1 MQTLL
6 KPIRVCVADPQPIMR
21 SALKAC
27 LRTTEGIH
35 VTELLGTWAELAV
48 HLQSHTTDVVIID
61 QSLLNI
67 TELPRL
73 QSQSAAAWLVLTHHQ
88 AQADDLRASG
98 KFQALLNKD
107 TGVTELTRTVQ
118 GLVRQSEPSPQTTSP
133 QTTSPETKKKVAKK
147 IAKSSPPQSKP
158 SKVPVSKPSKSKSD
172 QAPLLTPREQEV
184 ATLLAQGL
192 TLETI
197 AEKMGVQ
204 LKTVKTYQ
212 AKLKKKK
219 QVSS

>member
-1 MQTLL
+1 MQTLI

-35 VTELLGTWAELAV
+35 VTELLGTWAELAQ
-48 HLQSHTTDVVIID
+48 HLQTHATDVVIID
-61 QSLLNI
+61 QSLLNL
-67 TELPRL
+67 TELPHL
-73 QSQSAAAWLVLTHHQ
+73 QSQNAAAWLVLTHHQ
-88 AQADDLRASG
+88 AQADNLKASG
-98 KFQALLNKD
+98 KIQALLNKD
-107 TGVTELTRTVQ
+107 AGVTELTRTVQ
-118 GLVRQSEPSPQTTSP
+118 SLVRQTGINPEAKLTAAAPAKQAKPAKQTA
-133 QTTSPETKKKVAKK
+133 TKPAT
-147 IAKSSPPQSKP
+147 KP
-158 SKVPVSKPSKSKSD
+158 SKAVTGATSE
-172 QAPLLTPREQEV
+172 LTPREQEV

-192 TLETI
+192 ALEAI

-212 AKLKKKK
+212 AKLKKKI

>member
-35 VTELLGTWAELAV
+35 VTELLGTWAELAQ
-48 HLQSHTTDVVIID
+48 HLQTDDTDVVIID
-61 QSLLNI
+61 QSLLNL
-67 TELPRL
+67 TDLPRL
-73 QSQSAAAWLVLTHHQ
+73 QSQSEAAWLVLTHHQ
-88 AQADDLRASG
+88 AQADNLRASG

-107 TGVTELTRTVQ
+107 AGVTDLTRTVQ
-118 GLVRQSEPSPQTTSP
+118 SLVRQTGPN
-133 QTTSPETKKKVAKK
+133 PEAQLAAAPAKK
-147 IAKSSPPQSKP
+147 AKPAKKTATKP
-158 SKVPVSKPSKSKSD
+158 AKALAEPTPV
-172 QAPLLTPREQEV
+172 LTPREQEV

-192 TLETI
+192 SLEAI

-204 LKTVKTYQ
+204 LKTVKSYQ
-212 AKLKKKK
+212 AKLKKKN
-219 QVSS
+219 QLSS

>member
-35 VTELLGTWAELAV
+35 VTELLGSWAELAQ
-48 HLQSHTTDVVIID
+48 HLQTQSADVVIID
-61 QSLLNI
+61 QSLLNL
-67 TELPRL
+67 TELPHL
-73 QSQSAAAWLVLTHHQ
+73 QSQSSAAWLVLTHHQ
-88 AQADDLRASG
+88 TQAEDLKASG

-107 TGVTELTRTVQ
+107 AGVTELTRTVQ
-118 GLVRQSEPSPQTTSP
+118 GLVRPSGPSPEAKIP
-133 QTTSPETKKKVAKK
+133 VVAPAKK
-147 IAKSSPPQSKP
+147 TKRAKMSAPKP
-158 SKVPVSKPSKSKSD
+158 TKALAGK
-172 QAPLLTPREQEV
+172 ALAENTPLLTPREQEV
-184 ATLLAQGL
+184 ATLMAQGL
-192 TLETI
+192 SLEAI
-197 AEKMGVQ
+197 AKTMGVQ

-212 AKLKKKK
+212 TKLKKKN

>member
-35 VTELLGTWAELAV
+35 VTELLGTWAELAQ
-48 HLQSHTTDVVIID
+48 HLQTDDTDVVIID
-61 QSLLNI
+61 QSLLNL
-67 TELPRL
+67 TDLPRL
-73 QSQSAAAWLVLTHHQ
+73 QSQSEAAWLVLTHHQ
-88 AQADDLRASG
+88 AQADNLRASG

-107 TGVTELTRTVQ
+107 AGVTDLTRTVQ
-118 GLVRQSEPSPQTTSP
+118 SLVRQTGPN
-133 QTTSPETKKKVAKK
+133 PEAQLAAAAPAKK
-147 IAKSSPPQSKP
+147 AEPAQKTATKTAKALAEPT
-158 SKVPVSKPSKSKSD
+158 PV
-172 QAPLLTPREQEV
+172 LTPREQEV

-192 TLETI
+192 SLEAI

-204 LKTVKTYQ
+204 LKTVKSYQ
-212 AKLKKKK
+212 AKLKKKNLL
-219 QVSS
+219 SS